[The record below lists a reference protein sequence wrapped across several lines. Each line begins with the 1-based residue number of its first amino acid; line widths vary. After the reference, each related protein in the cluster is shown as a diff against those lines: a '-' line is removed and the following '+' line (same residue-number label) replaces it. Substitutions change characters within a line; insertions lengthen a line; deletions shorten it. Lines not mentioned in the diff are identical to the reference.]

1 MILLV
6 QVGTTML
13 ALQGIRSWKA
23 DRQWFQAA
31 LPSDSRLTQA
41 ASPNSPKLCRLGR
54 WKKGDHILQ
63 SSEQCS
69 YHQVQQR
76 ASAALRL
83 CSARFDTGCW
93 KRAFGSKSW
102 PWLSDLCKLVVLKTI
117 KSIQMLCVSIG
128 ALKVPR
134 LKRVRA
140 HKHELYEN
148 PVANTSFIH
157 VLSPRPYENTRME
170 RIYNQ
175 IAIET
180 IRFFFQTCSLN

>member
-1 MILLV
+1 MYKLFACQLSSCAYSMILLV

-140 HKHELYEN
+140 HKYM
-148 PVANTSFIH
+148 SYMGI
-157 VLSPRPYENTRME
+157 LSPTLLLYMYEIMRME
-170 RIYNQ
+170 RI
-175 IAIET
+175 
-180 IRFFFQTCSLN
+180 